1 MSMDSHLFL
10 DTLEQVRELLSS
22 PSVAARAKDASLGD
36 VITEFCELT
45 DQYAVQQSDSEG
57 RPEDIAALSIIL
69 KKLSSKIKVIEEH
82 NLISLQKLKC
92 LSKISPKT

>member
-10 DTLEQVRELLSS
+10 DTLEQVRELLLS

-82 NLISLQKLKC
+82 NLISLQKLKF

>member
-1 MSMDSHLFL
+1 MSMDSNLFL

-22 PSVAARAKDASLGD
+22 PSVAARAQNACLGD

-69 KKLSSKIKVIEEH
+69 KKLASKIEVIEEH
-82 NLISLQKLKC
+82 NLISLQKLKF
-92 LSKISPKT
+92 LSKISPKI

>member
-22 PSVAARAKDASLGD
+22 PSVAARAKDASLGN

-69 KKLSSKIKVIEEH
+69 KKLSSKIEVIEEH
-82 NLISLQKLKC
+82 NLISLQKLKF

>member
-22 PSVAARAKDASLGD
+22 PSVASRAREAHLTA
-36 VITEFCELT
+36 VIAEFCELT
-45 DQYAVQQSDSEG
+45 DQYAIQQSESKG
-57 RPEDIAALSIIL
+57 RPEDIAALSDIL
-69 KKLSSKIKVIEEH
+69 KKLASKIEVIEDH
-82 NLISLQKLKC
+82 NLISLQKLKF

>member
-36 VITEFCELT
+36 VITEFCELA

-57 RPEDIAALSIIL
+57 RPEDIAALSSIL
-69 KKLSSKIKVIEEH
+69 KKLASKIEVLEEH
-82 NLISLQKLKC
+82 NLISLQKLKF

>member
-10 DTLEQVRELLSS
+10 DTLEQVRELLLS

-69 KKLSSKIKVIEEH
+69 KKLSSKIEVIEEH
-82 NLISLQKLKC
+82 NLISLQKLKF

>member
-22 PSVAARAKDASLGD
+22 PSVAARAKDASMGD

-45 DQYAVQQSDSEG
+45 NHYAVQQSDSEG
-57 RPEDIAALSIIL
+57 RPEDIAALSSIL
-69 KKLSSKIKVIEEH
+69 KKLASKIEVLEEH
-82 NLISLQKLKC
+82 NLISLQKLKF

>member
-10 DTLEQVRELLSS
+10 DTLEQVRELLLS

-45 DQYAVQQSDSEG
+45 DQYAVQQNDSEG
-57 RPEDIAALSIIL
+57 RPEDITALSIIL
-69 KKLSSKIKVIEEH
+69 KKLSSKIEVIEEH
-82 NLISLQKLKC
+82 NLISLQKLKF

>member
-1 MSMDSHLFL
+1 MDSHLFL
-10 DTLEQVRELLSS
+10 DTLEQVRELLLS

-69 KKLSSKIKVIEEH
+69 KKLSSKIEVIEEH
-82 NLISLQKLKC
+82 NLISLQKLKF